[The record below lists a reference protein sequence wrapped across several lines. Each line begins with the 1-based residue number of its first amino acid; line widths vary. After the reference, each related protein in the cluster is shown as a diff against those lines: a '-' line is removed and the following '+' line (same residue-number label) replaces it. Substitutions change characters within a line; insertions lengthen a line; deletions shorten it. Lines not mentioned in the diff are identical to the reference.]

1 MPNYAIQPQDWVRT
15 SPVVQDDET
24 KLIGIKCIGT
34 YTAGHVTVSGVGG
47 AASGTSFIFE
57 QGTSTAAASVGQGAN
72 PGTTGVLSVVDR
84 DYHGMVRAI
93 NAANDWEAWLESAL
107 PGDGMHTAG
116 STHFVAAADQDC
128 KVAGGYFVLLN
139 NSLSHYM
146 SVGFSL
152 NGPSSE
158 PHGHD
163 AQVLHELLQ
172 VKATLTSVAGMAP
185 SLKVYACD
193 DVAGSSSEILEVT
206 APGTKEVER
215 SYPTDAGIGEPIQS
229 VDTKRLVVKL
239 AATTLTD
246 GSAQRL
252 SALGRSYTYG
262 PGLRKSKL
270 WQKQ

>member
-1 MPNYAIQPQDWVRT
+1 MQNYAIQPQDWVRT

-24 KLIGIKCIGT
+24 KLFGVKCIGT
-34 YTAGHVTVSGVGG
+34 YTAGHVTVSSQGCI
-47 AASGTSFIFE
+47 ATAMIFE
-57 QGTSTAAASVGQGAN
+57 QGTSTAAADTATGAN
-72 PGTTGVLSVVDR
+72 PGTAGTLGTAGR
-84 DYHGMVRAI
+84 DFHGMVRAI

-107 PGDGMHTAG
+107 PDDAMHSAG
-116 STHFVAAADQDC
+116 STDFIAAADQDC
-128 KVAGGYFVLLN
+128 KVAGGYYVLGD
-139 NSLSHYM
+139 NSTSMYM
-146 SVGFSL
+146 SVGFSF

-172 VKATLTSVAGMAP
+172 VKATLTSVAGMAS
-185 SLKVYACD
+185 SLKAYECD

-246 GSAQRL
+246 GSTQRL

-270 WQKQ
+270 WQTQ